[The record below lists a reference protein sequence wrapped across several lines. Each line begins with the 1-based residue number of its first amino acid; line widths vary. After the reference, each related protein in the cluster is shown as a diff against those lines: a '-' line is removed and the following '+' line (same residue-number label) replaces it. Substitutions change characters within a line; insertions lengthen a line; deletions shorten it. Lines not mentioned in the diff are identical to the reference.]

1 MRRKR
6 CRAPHPTWY
15 GRGYLVLLILGF
27 LLMGTTV
34 LTQAS
39 PPSQPAEDGQVLFQE
54 RCATCHTI
62 GGGTLVGPDLQGVTA
77 RRERDWLARW
87 IKEPD
92 KMLAEG
98 DPIATQLLREF
109 NNVPMPNLG
118 LSDAQ
123 VEALVAYLES
133 LEAGTAA
140 PQPSAIPSL
149 YFPTLIAALIAL
161 VGLTAVGLLA
171 ARKRVEVRP

>member
-1 MRRKR
+1 MRRR
-6 CRAPHPTWY
+6 RFFARNLVQL
-15 GRGYLVLLILGF
+15 GRKSAAFVLVGLLLVA
-27 LLMGTTV
+27 TV
-34 LTQAS
+34 TLTQAA
-39 PPSQPAEDGQVLFQE
+39 PPTQSAQEGQTLFQE
-54 RCATCHTI
+54 KCATCHTV
-62 GGGTLVGPDLQGVTA
+62 GSGKLVGPDLQGVTT
-77 RRERDWLARW
+77 RRERDWLVRW
-87 IKEPD
+87 IREPD
-92 KMLAEG
+92 RMLAEG

-118 LSDAQ
+118 LTDAQ

-161 VGLTAVGLLA
+161 AGLTAVGLLA